1 MNSQMK
7 MFSLEPESPRRI
19 LTLRT
24 YIYYRPDGK
33 CVHVNAGYGCIG
45 QEYEHDDP
53 NWQPG
58 KDWPYEIID
67 QRKSAKS

>member
-1 MNSQMK
+1 MSSQLRMIPDP
-7 MFSLEPESPRRI
+7 EPPHHVFY
-19 LTLRT
+19 LRT
-24 YIYYRPDGK
+24 YIYVRPDGK
-33 CVHVNAGYGCIG
+33 CVHVNAGYGFIG

-67 QRKSAKS
+67 RRKTTK

>member
-1 MNSQMK
+1 MSTQMK
-7 MFSLEPESPRRI
+7 MFEVSPEPPKRV
-19 LTLRT
+19 LTLLT
-24 YIYYRPDGK
+24 YIYLRLDGK
-33 CVHVNAGYGCIG
+33 CVHVNAGYGFCG

-67 QRKSAKS
+67 ERKSTES